1 VRRVY
6 PRGTS
11 SVCKDCGGDIRRSP
25 SIHSVCKS
33 CKKEY
38 NGDWLGAV
46 NITRR
51 FFFYMSKNLG
61 ISESC
66 PKQGKDESKGNII
79 APTPRDV
86 VLAHRGLMV
95 RPMRI

>member
-1 VRRVY
+1 
-6 PRGTS
+6 
-11 SVCKDCGGDIRRSP
+11 
-25 SIHSVCKS
+25 
-33 CKKEY
+33 
-38 NGDWLGAV
+38 
-46 NITRR
+46 
-51 FFFYMSKNLG
+51 MSKNLG